1 MLRAGDPIGERI
13 GKALLPSMSFL
24 CLWMAFAAAAQKFP
38 DKPVRLI
45 VPFPAG
51 GPLDNVV
58 RPFAPRLAEALGQPV
73 IVDNRPGAGG
83 AIGANIVAKAPADG
97 YTLLWGS
104 AGPVAINVS
113 LYRNTPYDPVKDFA
127 PVTQTVATQI
137 ILVLNAALPPQS
149 VKELIAYAKARPGQI
164 NYASPGN
171 GTSPHLA
178 MELFKHM
185 AGIDLLHVPY
195 KGGPLAMTDL
205 LAGRAALMFIALS
218 SALPHV
224 HTGKLKA
231 LAVATPKRAAAMPD
245 LPTMS
250 EAGVPGYDASS
261 WHGVLAPAGTP
272 KAVIAHLNGVLLQV
286 LRNPDVRAAM
296 LLQGAEAAGS
306 TPEQFGTYIRAEIA
320 KWANVIKV
328 SGTTVD

>member
-1 MLRAGDPIGERI
+1 MKRARYVCSLSGTVLLFCVMLSAV
-13 GKALLPSMSFL
+13 
-24 CLWMAFAAAAQKFP
+24 AQKYP
-38 DKPVRLI
+38 DKPIRLI

-51 GPLDNVV
+51 GPLDNVA
-58 RPFAPRLAEALGQPV
+58 RPFAPRLADALGQPI

-83 AIGANIVAKAPADG
+83 AIGAGIVAKAPADG

-113 LYRNTPYDPVKDFA
+113 LYRNTPYNPVKDFA
-127 PVTQTVATQI
+127 PVTQTAATQI
-137 ILVLNAALPPQS
+137 ILVLNAAMPPQT

-185 AGIDLLHVPY
+185 AGINLLHVPY

-224 HTGKLKA
+224 NSGKLKA
-231 LAVATPKRAAAMPD
+231 LAVATPRRAAAMPE
-245 LPTMS
+245 LPSMS

-272 KAVIAHLNGVLLQV
+272 RTVIAHLNAALLQV
-286 LRNPDVRAAM
+286 LRNPEVRSAM
-296 LLQGAEAAGS
+296 LLQGAEPVGG

-320 KWANVIKV
+320 KWATVIKV